1 MRLVAAIAIGVLLT
15 IPATAQELDGAQLFR
30 QNWTSSET
38 ATDGLGPLFNEASC
52 HACHW
57 FGGGAR
63 IRVRP
68 DGQVAGAGVLL
79 RHTFTDGKPDPY
91 YGYQLQNKAVAGV
104 QPEGVADLSVL
115 ALKDGLTGFLASV
128 RFSSGPG
135 RTAGITMSLRAAPAL
150 DAATLV
156 SRVSDAAIIQGADPL
171 DENADGI
178 SGRAHLLRV
187 PGQPARVGR
196 FNWKATRAR
205 IEDQIA
211 TALWFDMG
219 LTSSQYRAPQGEC
232 TRLQVECLEASGNQ
246 APDLLV
252 DFDDATIATLA
263 DHVRSIGVPPAM
275 AELPD
280 ALQSFSS
287 DGCAA
292 CHSPNM
298 QTEDG
303 GSVPLFSD
311 LLLHDMGEALTSYG
325 GEGLA
330 KATEWRTTP
339 LIGFRG
345 NVPGH
350 RYLHDGRA
358 ANIDEAIRWHGGEA
372 DASRKA
378 YMALSS
384 TERLDLTAYVHS
396 LLTLMPLPP
405 RGD

>member
-1 MRLVAAIAIGVLLT
+1 MASIESLT
-15 IPATAQELDGAQLFR
+15 IRRNHIPLISLNNF
-30 QNWTSSET
+30 QN
-38 ATDGLGPLFNEASC
+38 
-52 HACHW
+52 
-57 FGGGAR
+57 
-63 IRVRP
+63 
-68 DGQVAGAGVLL
+68 
-79 RHTFTDGKPDPY
+79 
-91 YGYQLQNKAVAGV
+91 
-104 QPEGVADLSVL
+104 
-115 ALKDGLTGFLASV
+115 
-128 RFSSGPG
+128 
-135 RTAGITMSLRAAPAL
+135 
-150 DAATLV
+150 
-156 SRVSDAAIIQGADPL
+156 
-171 DENADGI
+171 
-178 SGRAHLLRV
+178 
-187 PGQPARVGR
+187 
-196 FNWKATRAR
+196 
-205 IEDQIA
+205 
-211 TALWFDMG
+211 
-219 LTSSQYRAPQGEC
+219 
-232 TRLQVECLEASGNQ
+232 RLSGNQ